1 VTTRAITAGRR
12 RFTVILP
19 LPARPIV
26 DVVVPV
32 YNEERD
38 LEPSVRRLHRAL
50 REQLPYPSQITIA
63 DNGSSDGT
71 GAIADRLGVQLPH
84 VRVLHLNEKGRGR
97 ALAAAWMTS
106 GATVVAYTD
115 VDLSTDLGALLP
127 LVAPIVSGHSEVSI
141 GSRLIQGARVSRS
154 MKRELISRCYNL
166 VLRTVLR
173 VKFRDAQC
181 GFKALRA
188 DVARRLIPTVVNR
201 NWFFDTELLVR
212 AERAGMRILE
222 LPVDWNDDPDSRVD
236 IIATALED
244 LRGVWRLATGKL
256 MEAPAR
262 LGSQLVRFA
271 VVGALSTAAYAALYW
286 VLRDSLPAPV
296 SNTIALAV
304 TAIGNTAANRRFT
317 FGITGR
323 ERLLRD
329 HAGGLIAFGV
339 ALALTNI
346 AIISLGALSPAAPR
360 AAEIALLSVINAIA
374 TLIRFLV
381 LRMMLVHL
389 RPSPVEVA
397 P

>member
-1 VTTRAITAGRR
+1 
-12 RFTVILP
+12 
-19 LPARPIV
+19 
-26 DVVVPV
+26 
-32 YNEERD
+32 
-38 LEPSVRRLHRAL
+38 
-50 REQLPYPSQITIA
+50 
-63 DNGSSDGT
+63 
-71 GAIADRLGVQLPH
+71 
-84 VRVLHLNEKGRGR
+84 
-97 ALAAAWMTS
+97 
-106 GATVVAYTD
+106 
-115 VDLSTDLGALLP
+115 
-127 LVAPIVSGHSEVSI
+127 
-141 GSRLIQGARVSRS
+141 
-154 MKRELISRCYNL
+154 
-166 VLRTVLR
+166 
-173 VKFRDAQC
+173 
-181 GFKALRA
+181 
-188 DVARRLIPTVVNR
+188 
-201 NWFFDTELLVR
+201 
-212 AERAGMRILE
+212 
-222 LPVDWNDDPDSRVD
+222 
-236 IIATALED
+236 
-244 LRGVWRLATGKL
+244 VWRLATGKL

>member
-1 VTTRAITAGRR
+1 
-12 RFTVILP
+12 
-19 LPARPIV
+19 
-26 DVVVPV
+26 
-32 YNEERD
+32 
-38 LEPSVRRLHRAL
+38 
-50 REQLPYPSQITIA
+50 
-63 DNGSSDGT
+63 
-71 GAIADRLGVQLPH
+71 
-84 VRVLHLNEKGRGR
+84 
-97 ALAAAWMTS
+97 MTS